1 MHRNWSLL
9 FALILLVISF
19 LIQIIYPLLIIISKP
34 NLLNAYV
41 GKRDNHESPL
51 YYYHFNDSN
60 VHAQYGTQVEVQK

>member
-9 FALILLVISF
+9 FALILLVFSF

-41 GKRDNHESPL
+41 GKGDNQGSSHF
-51 YYYHFNDSN
+51 YYHINDSH
-60 VHAQYGTQVEVQK
+60 VHVQYGNQVEVQK